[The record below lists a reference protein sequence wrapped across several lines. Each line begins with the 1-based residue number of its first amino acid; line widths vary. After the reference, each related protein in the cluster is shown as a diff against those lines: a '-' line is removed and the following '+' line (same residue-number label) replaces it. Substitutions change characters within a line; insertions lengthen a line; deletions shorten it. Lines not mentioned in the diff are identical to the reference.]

1 MKKFLLAATALT
13 AMSGAAV
20 AADLPYRRAAPAP
33 VAAYVPPVFTWTG
46 FYVGLN
52 AGGAVGGDFTVSD
65 PTGSISNRMGG
76 FLVGGTVGYNYQ
88 LMNNIVLGLEGD
100 IGYAD
105 IGASSSGNAFG
116 AAGYTAKAGIDGY
129 LGTIRGRLGYAM
141 GPWLFYATG
150 GWAFSEARV
159 STTAYAPFGYGI
171 SSSTKGV
178 NGYTVGGGVEYAVNP
193 NLSLKAEY
201 LYIDFEKVR
210 AGNLANVGID
220 THLLKVGLN
229 YKFTAF

>member
-13 AMSGAAV
+13 AMSGVAL

-33 VAAYVPPVFTWTG
+33 IAAYVPPAFTWTG

-65 PTGSISNRMGG
+65 PTGSISDRMGG
-76 FLVGGTVGYNYQ
+76 FLVGGTIGYNYQ
-88 LMNNIVLGLEGD
+88 LTNNIVLGIEGD
-100 IGYAD
+100 LGYAD
-105 IGASSSGNAFG
+105 IGAGSSGSAING
-116 AAGYTAKAGIDGY
+116 VGYSTKAGIDGY
-129 LGTIRGRLGYAM
+129 LGTIRGRLGYAH

-159 STTAYAPFGYGI
+159 STTAYAPIGYSVG
-171 SSSTKGV
+171 SATKGI

-201 LYIDFEKVR
+201 LYVDFEKVR
-210 AGNLANVGID
+210 AGNLTEVAID

-229 YKFTAF
+229 YKFNAF